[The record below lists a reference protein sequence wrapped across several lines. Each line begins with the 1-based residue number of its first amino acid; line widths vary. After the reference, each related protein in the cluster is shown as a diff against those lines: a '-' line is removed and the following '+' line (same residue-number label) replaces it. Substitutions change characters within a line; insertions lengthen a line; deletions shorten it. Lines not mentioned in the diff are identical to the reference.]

1 MVWYH
6 DLRARGLEDDIRGTL
21 QGSPQQRSDDSGE
34 KLVADHEHISKDFD
48 EQGEA
53 EEVELRNGP
62 ASCFLGS
69 GEVSERL
76 VLTEPELT
84 EPELTEPELTEVF
97 HVSEVVE
104 ELLDA
109 PRELV

>member
-1 MVWYH
+1 M
-6 DLRARGLEDDIRGTL
+6 
-21 QGSPQQRSDDSGE
+21 
-34 KLVADHEHISKDFD
+34 
-48 EQGEA
+48 
-53 EEVELRNGP
+53 RNGP

-69 GEVSERL
+69 GEVLERL

>member
-1 MVWYH
+1 M
-6 DLRARGLEDDIRGTL
+6 EDDIRGTL
-21 QGSPQQRSDDSGE
+21 QGSPQQRSDDVGE
-34 KLVADHEHISKDFD
+34 KLVADHEHLSEDFD
-48 EQGEA
+48 EQGEI

-76 VLTEPELT
+76 VLTELELT

-104 ELLDA
+104 ELPDA
-109 PRELV
+109 LRELV